1 MVKNELLN
9 VIKEIA
15 FAPKSA
21 FSIIQTI
28 YLYRDSYLE
37 LRLWYK
43 EITGN
48 DLDIVMDA
56 LKIRDCAR
64 SYLTERGI
72 EVPEDMVYTSEEFN
86 TKSSGDYINNWD
98 IDNNSMGKNR

>member
-1 MVKNELLN
+1 
-9 VIKEIA
+9 
-15 FAPKSA
+15 
-21 FSIIQTI
+21 
-28 YLYRDSYLE
+28 
-37 LRLWYK
+37 
-43 EITGN
+43 
-48 DLDIVMDA
+48 MDA

-72 EVPEDMVYTSEEFN
+72 EVPEDKVYTSEEFN